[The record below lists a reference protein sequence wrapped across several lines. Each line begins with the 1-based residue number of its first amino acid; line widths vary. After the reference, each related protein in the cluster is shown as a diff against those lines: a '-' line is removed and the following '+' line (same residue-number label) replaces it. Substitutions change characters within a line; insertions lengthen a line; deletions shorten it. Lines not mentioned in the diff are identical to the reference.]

1 MSARVRAYGSGEPI
15 ISSLAWLCSV
25 KRLMIVTELSHLT
38 DKEIGLRI
46 AGQLR
51 AWRID
56 PRGAGM
62 TLDELSRRSGMGL
75 TPLRRFEKTGG
86 ITLRN
91 LIALMRAMGM
101 LDRLVD
107 LIPAVEV
114 ESPMEILERERR
126 SKPRK
131 RAPRA
136 TKK

>member
-1 MSARVRAYGSGEPI
+1 MVD
-15 ISSLAWLCSV
+15 
-25 KRLMIVTELSHLT
+25 MDLSHLT
-38 DKEIGLRI
+38 DKEVGLHI

-56 PRGAGM
+56 PNSAGM
-62 TLDELSRRSGMGL
+62 TLNELSRHSGMGL

-91 LIALMRAMGM
+91 LIAIMRAMGM
-101 LDRLVD
+101 LDRLAD
-107 LIPAVEV
+107 LVPAVEA

-126 SKPRK
+126 TKPRK

-136 TKK
+136 AKK